1 MNMIEIKQQMILK
14 KYNIKRTNI
23 EIDNDYIEIDDN
35 KLNFEKK

>member
-1 MNMIEIKQQMILK
+1 MILK